1 MLEES
6 KASIK
11 NGQDCKNHITVDAD
25 VNIDGSFPMKIG
37 RVNLAYIPKIKLIKH
52 DDVRLKKGPKD
63 ENVYIHNHIAWSL
76 MTLGLH
82 SGLRRA
88 NAIWLDDQ
96 ECFNLCTNSDTA
108 FQSLV
113 VTTDKA
119 REHSY
124 PIIVSTETMEM
135 LKKVH
140 EIKKMA
146 IESNPSIGEAIPYD
160 GNEDSKWGTISPL
173 FRLKKT
179 HNDNA
184 CPNLFSEI
192 INEYEAFLR
201 QHGVDFEPTTLFTP
215 RLHYSLNEFIH
226 LNSLGEFDT
235 KLCEILVSYHDCYDR
250 VPFTPII
257 KKTRITPHSLRTMNA
272 SVYAPI
278 LGAGAVGKYLTG
290 QSESMVEFYTKP
302 LPDSASKELISQVL
316 TLKEMDTTGSNT
328 LISLR
333 ELEINQK
340 KFEEE
345 LQKSTTQTLDKYN
358 AQSINIDAGEGN
370 IQLNGLRELRK
381 GNFNNISYFRTH
393 ICPTGGKCPK
403 EVIDT
408 IGEKKCFACPLTVTT
423 NNNLPALT
431 ATIKSFCDEIT
442 TINTKLDNFEMLDE
456 EKKVLKADKMELILE
471 ASYWEVRKRII
482 EDSNKDGIYY
492 VSDEGLQLMSSFKAG
507 DATEQELLM
516 LRLKETEGVPLL
528 HSEKLKM
535 QASRLRR
542 KIEIRAKDRAGHLSD
557 DVSDIEFL
565 AMVVKT
571 KADLQGLTDEQTV
584 ALVSTTQ

>member
-1 MLEES
+1 ML
-6 KASIK
+6 
-11 NGQDCKNHITVDAD
+11 
-25 VNIDGSFPMKIG
+25 
-37 RVNLAYIPKIKLIKH
+37 
-52 DDVRLKKGPKD
+52 
-63 ENVYIHNHIAWSL
+63 
-76 MTLGLH
+76 
-82 SGLRRA
+82 
-88 NAIWLDDQ
+88 
-96 ECFNLCTNSDTA
+96 
-108 FQSLV
+108 
-113 VTTDKA
+113 
-119 REHSY
+119 
-124 PIIVSTETMEM
+124 
-135 LKKVH
+135 
-140 EIKKMA
+140 
-146 IESNPSIGEAIPYD
+146 
-160 GNEDSKWGTISPL
+160 
-173 FRLKKT
+173 
-179 HNDNA
+179 
-184 CPNLFSEI
+184 
-192 INEYEAFLR
+192 
-201 QHGVDFEPTTLFTP
+201 
-215 RLHYSLNEFIH
+215 
-226 LNSLGEFDT
+226 
-235 KLCEILVSYHDCYDR
+235 
-250 VPFTPII
+250 
-257 KKTRITPHSLRTMNA
+257 
-272 SVYAPI
+272 
-278 LGAGAVGKYLTG
+278 VGKYLTG

-345 LQKSTTQTLDKYN
+345 LQKSTIQTLDKYN